1 MLEKTVTM
9 FKNIKETTDPVY
21 TTIATSLERIRTG
34 KQKSLIERAR
44 GVHSVDQDGN
54 PIPDKDAKREL
65 PVVMYSGKFD
75 GRKDDDL
82 KEHSGVIVLDFDHV
96 DVVGAKRALATD
108 DYVLACWVS
117 PSGDGVKALV
127 KIAQTAKHRDHF
139 RAIASYMDRQYGLE
153 VDSTGQ
159 NESRLC
165 FESYDPDIVVNEDSK
180 TFSALLSERT
190 EHQNVTTAVNNTDY
204 NKLAVLASMIRRAE
218 DGQKHQELLKASKL
232 AGGFIASGRVEE
244 EEAKRVL
251 IKEILKREV
260 DSEQH
265 AINTIEEG
273 IEYGKNMP
281 VQDVIDGENRVK
293 REMLIND
300 GDMSFI
306 SDADSDFQWINKFA
320 SGEIPKGLDTG
331 NPRLDQYFRYKPEF
345 VIINGHSNVG
355 KTTMALYMMVNAS
368 LRHGWRWIV
377 YSSEN
382 KTASIKMRLMEFVL
396 NIPIDSMS
404 YDERKA
410 AFKWVSHHF
419 KVISNAD
426 VYSYMDLIIF
436 AEKLIQYEGNY
447 HGFFVDPYNS
457 LKIQLNQGAA
467 ISTHE
472 YHYEAASELLTF
484 TNRHDMAMWLNAHS
498 VTEAQRQKGPDGLP
512 VAPFAEQTEGG
523 GKFVNRS
530 DSFLTFH
537 RRVQAQESDMR
548 RTMEFHVRK
557 VRSQETGGEPT
568 PLDEPFL
575 FRMNVQRTGFESLDS
590 YGKLFQPLDLK
601 NSQIFLEV

>member
-1 MLEKTVTM
+1 
-9 FKNIKETTDPVY
+9 
-21 TTIATSLERIRTG
+21 
-34 KQKSLIERAR
+34 
-44 GVHSVDQDGN
+44 VDQNGN

-65 PVVMYSGKFD
+65 PVVMFSGKFE
-75 GRKDDDL
+75 GRKDEDL
-82 KEHSGVIVLDFDHV
+82 KEHSGVIVLDFDHI
-96 DVVGAKRALATD
+96 DVANSKNALATD
-108 DYVLACWVS
+108 EYILSCWVS
-117 PSGDGVKALV
+117 PSGDGLKALV
-127 KIAQTAKHRDHF
+127 KIAQPRKHRDHF

-165 FESYDPDIVVNEDSK
+165 FESYDPEIIINEDSK
-180 TFSALLSERT
+180 VFTAVVSERT
-190 EHQNVTTAVNNTDY
+190 EVQSVSSQSQNTDY

-218 DGQKHQELLKASKL
+218 DGQKHIELLKASNL
-232 AGGFIASGRVEE
+232 AGGFITAGRVEE

-260 DSEQH
+260 DSEEN
-265 AINTIEEG
+265 AIKTIEEG
-273 IEYGKNMP
+273 IERGKTMP
-281 VQDVIDGENRVK
+281 VQDVVDSENRVK

-331 NPRLDQYFRYKPEF
+331 NARLDQYFRYKPEF

-355 KTTMALYMMVNAS
+355 KTTMALYMMVNSS
-368 LRHGWRWIV
+368 LRHDWRWIV

-382 KTASIKMRLMEFVL
+382 KTAAIKMRLMEFVL
-396 NIPIDSMS
+396 NKPIDLM
-404 YDERKA
+404 DREERKA
-410 AFKWVSHHF
+410 AFNWVSYHF

-436 AEKLIQYEGNY
+436 AEKLIQYEGDY

-457 LKIQLNQGAA
+457 LKIHLNQGAA

-484 TNRHDMAMWLNAHS
+484 TNRHNMAMWLNAHS
-498 VTEAQRQKGPDGLP
+498 VTESQRRKGEDGLP
-512 VAPFAEQTEGG
+512 IAPFAEDTEGG

-530 DSFLTFH
+530 DCFLTFH
-537 RRVQAQESDMR
+537 RRVQAQTSEDKR
-548 RTMEFHVRK
+548 VMEFHVRK

-568 PLDEPFL
+568 PFDDPFR
-575 FRMNVQRTGFESLDS
+575 FQMNVQRTGFNAMDTH
-590 YGKLFQPLDLK
+590 GKLFEPLDLK
-601 NSQIFLEV
+601 KHQGFLDI

>member
-9 FKNIKETTDPVY
+9 FKNIKETTQPVY
-21 TTIATSLERIRTG
+21 TTIATSLERIRAG

-44 GVHSVDQDGN
+44 GTHSVDQNGN

-65 PVVMYSGKFD
+65 PVVMFSGKFE
-75 GRKDDDL
+75 GRKDEDL
-82 KEHSGVIVLDFDHV
+82 KEHSGVIVLDFDHI
-96 DVVGAKRALATD
+96 DVANSKNALATD
-108 DYVLACWVS
+108 EYILSCWVS
-117 PSGDGVKALV
+117 PSGDGLKALV
-127 KIAQTAKHRDHF
+127 KIAQPRKHRDHF

-165 FESYDPDIVVNEDSK
+165 FESYDPEIIINEDSK
-180 TFSALLSERT
+180 VFTAVVSERT
-190 EHQNVTTAVNNTDY
+190 EVQSVSNNSQNTDY

-218 DGQKHQELLKASKL
+218 DGQKHIELLKASNL
-232 AGGFIASGRVEE
+232 AGGFITAGRVEE

-260 DSEQH
+260 DSEEN
-265 AINTIEEG
+265 AIKTIEEG
-273 IEYGKNMP
+273 IERGKTMP
-281 VQDVIDGENRVK
+281 VQDVVDSENRVK

-331 NPRLDQYFRYKPEF
+331 NARLDQYFRYKTEF

-355 KTTMALYMMVNAS
+355 KTTMALYMMVNSA
-368 LRHGWRWIV
+368 LRHDWKWIV

-382 KTASIKMRLMEFVL
+382 KTASIKMRLMEFAL
-396 NIPIDSMS
+396 NKPIDLMD
-404 YDERKA
+404 YEERTS
-410 AFKWVSHHF
+410 AFNWVSYHF

-436 AEKLIQYEGNY
+436 AEKLIQYEGGY
-447 HGFFVDPYNS
+447 KGFFVDPYNS

-498 VTEAQRQKGPDGLP
+498 VTESQRRKGEDGLP
-512 VAPFAEQTEGG
+512 VAPFAEDTEGG
-523 GKFVNRS
+523 GKFVNRA

-537 RRVQAQESDMR
+537 RRVQAQTSEEKR
-548 RTMEFHVRK
+548 IMEFHVRK

-568 PLDEPFL
+568 PFDDPFL
-575 FRMNVQRTGFESLDS
+575 FQMNVQRTGFKAMDTH
-590 YGKLFQPLDLK
+590 GKLFEPLDLRK
-601 NSQIFLEV
+601 HQGFLEI

>member
-1 MLEKTVTM
+1 M
-9 FKNIKETTDPVY
+9 
-21 TTIATSLERIRTG
+21 
-34 KQKSLIERAR
+34 IERVR
-44 GVHSVDQDGN
+44 GTHSVDQQGN

-65 PVVMYSGKFD
+65 PVVMYSGKFS
-75 GRKDDDL
+75 GRKDEDL
-82 KEHSGVIVLDFDHV
+82 TEHSGVIVLDFDHI
-96 DVVGAKRALATD
+96 DVAHSKNALATD
-108 DYVLACWVS
+108 DYILACWVS
-117 PSGDGVKALV
+117 PSGDGLKALV
-127 KIAQTAKHRDHF
+127 KIAQPRKHRDHF

-165 FESYDPDIVVNEDSK
+165 FESYDPEIIINEDSK
-180 TFSALLSERT
+180 VFTAVLSERS
-190 EHQNVTTAVNNTDY
+190 ESQSVSNESRNTDY

-218 DGQKHQELLKASKL
+218 DGEKHIELLKASNL
-232 AGGFIASGRVEE
+232 AGGFITAGRVEE

-251 IKEILKREV
+251 IKEILKRDI
-260 DSEQH
+260 DSEEN
-265 AINTIEEG
+265 AIKTIEEG
-273 IEYGKNMP
+273 IERGKAMP
-281 VQDVIDGENRVK
+281 VQDVVDSENRVK

-331 NPRLDQYFRYKPEF
+331 NARLDQYFRYKPEF
-345 VIINGHSNVG
+345 LIINGHSNVG
-355 KTTMALYMMVNAS
+355 KTTMALYMMVNSA
-368 LRHGWRWIV
+368 LRHNWRWIV

-382 KTASIKMRLMEFVL
+382 KTAAIKMRLMEFVL
-396 NIPIDSMS
+396 NKPIDLM
-404 YDERKA
+404 DREERKA
-410 AFKWVSHHF
+410 AFNWVSYHF

-436 AEKLIQYEGNY
+436 AEKLIQYEGDY

-484 TNRHDMAMWLNAHS
+484 TNRHNMAMWLNAHS
-498 VTEAQRQKGPDGLP
+498 VTESQRRKGEDGLP
-512 VAPFAEQTEGG
+512 IAPFAEDTEGG
-523 GKFVNRS
+523 GKFVNRA
-530 DSFLTFH
+530 DCFLTFH
-537 RRVQAQESDMR
+537 RRVQAQTSEDKR
-548 RTMEFHVRK
+548 IMEFHVRK

-568 PLDEPFL
+568 PFDDPFR
-575 FRMNVQRTGFESLDS
+575 FQMNVQRTGFNAMDTH
-590 YGKLFQPLDLK
+590 GKLFEPLDLK
-601 NSQIFLEV
+601 KHQGFLDI

>member
-1 MLEKTVTM
+1 M
-9 FKNIKETTDPVY
+9 
-21 TTIATSLERIRTG
+21 
-34 KQKSLIERAR
+34 IERAR
-44 GVHSVDQDGN
+44 GTHSVDQNGN

-65 PVVMYSGKFD
+65 PVVMFSGKFE
-75 GRKDDDL
+75 GRKDEDL
-82 KEHSGVIVLDFDHV
+82 KEHSGVIVLDFDHI
-96 DVVGAKRALATD
+96 DVANSKNALATD
-108 DYVLACWVS
+108 EYILSCWVS
-117 PSGDGVKALV
+117 PSGDGLKALV
-127 KIAQTAKHRDHF
+127 KIAQPRKHRDHF

-165 FESYDPDIVVNEDSK
+165 FESYDPEIIINEDSK
-180 TFSALLSERT
+180 VFTAVVSERT
-190 EHQNVTTAVNNTDY
+190 EVQSVSNDSQNTDY

-218 DGQKHQELLKASKL
+218 DGQKHIELLKASNL
-232 AGGFIASGRVEE
+232 AGGFITAGRVEE

-260 DSEQH
+260 DSEEN
-265 AINTIEEG
+265 AIKTIEEG
-273 IEYGKNMP
+273 IERGKTMP
-281 VQDVIDGENRVK
+281 VQDVVDSENRVK

-331 NPRLDQYFRYKPEF
+331 NARLDQYFRYKTEF
-345 VIINGHSNVG
+345 VIVNGHSNVG
-355 KTTMALYMMVNAS
+355 KTTMALYMMVNSA
-368 LRHGWRWIV
+368 LRHDWKWIV

-396 NIPIDSMS
+396 NKPIDLMD
-404 YDERKA
+404 YEERTS
-410 AFKWVSHHF
+410 AFNWVSYHF

-436 AEKLIQYEGNY
+436 AEKLIQYEGGY
-447 HGFFVDPYNS
+447 KGFFVDPYNS

-498 VTEAQRQKGPDGLP
+498 VTESQRRKGEDGLP
-512 VAPFAEQTEGG
+512 VAPFAEDTEGG
-523 GKFVNRS
+523 GKFVNRA

-537 RRVQAQESDMR
+537 RRVQAQTSEEKR
-548 RTMEFHVRK
+548 IMEFHVRK

-568 PLDEPFL
+568 PFDDPFL
-575 FRMNVQRTGFESLDS
+575 FQMNVQRTGFKAMDTH
-590 YGKLFQPLDLK
+590 GKLFEPLDLRK
-601 NSQIFLEV
+601 HQGFLEI

>member
-1 MLEKTVTM
+1 M
-9 FKNIKETTDPVY
+9 
-21 TTIATSLERIRTG
+21 
-34 KQKSLIERAR
+34 
-44 GVHSVDQDGN
+44 DQNGN

-65 PVVMYSGKFD
+65 PVVMFSGKFE
-75 GRKDDDL
+75 GRKDEDL
-82 KEHSGVIVLDFDHV
+82 KEHSGVIVLDFDHI
-96 DVVGAKRALATD
+96 DVANSKNALATD
-108 DYVLACWVS
+108 EYILSCWVS
-117 PSGDGVKALV
+117 PSGDGLKALV
-127 KIAQTAKHRDHF
+127 KIAQPRKHRDHF

-165 FESYDPDIVVNEDSK
+165 FESYDPEIIINEDSK
-180 TFSALLSERT
+180 VFTAVVSERT
-190 EHQNVTTAVNNTDY
+190 EVQSVSSQSQNTDY

-218 DGQKHQELLKASKL
+218 DGQKHIELLKASNL
-232 AGGFIASGRVEE
+232 AGGFITAGRVEE

-260 DSEQH
+260 DSEEN
-265 AINTIEEG
+265 AIKTIEEG
-273 IEYGKNMP
+273 IERGKTMP
-281 VQDVIDGENRVK
+281 VQDVVDSENRVK

-331 NPRLDQYFRYKPEF
+331 NARLDQYFRYKPEF

-355 KTTMALYMMVNAS
+355 KTTMALYMMVNSS
-368 LRHGWRWIV
+368 LRHNWRWIV

-382 KTASIKMRLMEFVL
+382 KTAAIKMRLMEFVL
-396 NIPIDSMS
+396 NKPIDLM
-404 YDERKA
+404 DREERKA
-410 AFKWVSHHF
+410 AFNWVSYHF

-436 AEKLIQYEGNY
+436 AEKLIQYEGDY

-457 LKIQLNQGAA
+457 LKIHLNQGAA

-484 TNRHDMAMWLNAHS
+484 TNRHNMAMWLNAHS
-498 VTEAQRQKGPDGLP
+498 VTESQRRKGEDGLP
-512 VAPFAEQTEGG
+512 IAPFAEDTEGG

-530 DSFLTFH
+530 DCFLTFH
-537 RRVQAQESDMR
+537 RRVQAQTSEDKR
-548 RTMEFHVRK
+548 VMEFHVRK

-568 PLDEPFL
+568 PFDDPFR
-575 FRMNVQRTGFESLDS
+575 FQMNVQRTGFNAMDTH
-590 YGKLFQPLDLK
+590 GKLFEPLDLK
-601 NSQIFLEV
+601 KHQGFLDI

>member
-1 MLEKTVTM
+1 M
-9 FKNIKETTDPVY
+9 
-21 TTIATSLERIRTG
+21 
-34 KQKSLIERAR
+34 
-44 GVHSVDQDGN
+44 DQNGN

-65 PVVMYSGKFD
+65 PVVMFSGKFE
-75 GRKDDDL
+75 GRKDEDL
-82 KEHSGVIVLDFDHV
+82 KEHSGVIVLDFDHI
-96 DVVGAKRALATD
+96 DVANSKNALATD
-108 DYVLACWVS
+108 EYILSCWVS
-117 PSGDGVKALV
+117 PSGDGLKALV
-127 KIAQTAKHRDHF
+127 KIAQPRKHRDHF

-165 FESYDPDIVVNEDSK
+165 FESYDPEIIINEDSK
-180 TFSALLSERT
+180 VFTAVVSERT
-190 EHQNVTTAVNNTDY
+190 EVQSVSNNSQNTDY

-218 DGQKHQELLKASKL
+218 DGQKHIELLKASNL
-232 AGGFIASGRVEE
+232 AGGFITAGRVEE

-260 DSEQH
+260 DSEEN
-265 AINTIEEG
+265 AIKTIEEG
-273 IEYGKNMP
+273 IERGKTMP
-281 VQDVIDGENRVK
+281 VQDVVDSENRVK

-331 NPRLDQYFRYKPEF
+331 NARLDQYFRYKTEF

-355 KTTMALYMMVNAS
+355 KTTMALYMMVNSA
-368 LRHGWRWIV
+368 LRHDWKWIV

-396 NIPIDSMS
+396 NKPIDLMD
-404 YDERKA
+404 YEERTS
-410 AFKWVSHHF
+410 AFNWVSYHF

-436 AEKLIQYEGNY
+436 AEKLIQYEGGY
-447 HGFFVDPYNS
+447 KGFFVDPYNS

-498 VTEAQRQKGPDGLP
+498 VTESQRRKGEDGLP
-512 VAPFAEQTEGG
+512 VAPFAEDTEGG
-523 GKFVNRS
+523 GKFVNRA

-537 RRVQAQESDMR
+537 RRVQAQTSEEKR
-548 RTMEFHVRK
+548 IMEFHVRK

-568 PLDEPFL
+568 PFDDPFL
-575 FRMNVQRTGFESLDS
+575 FQMNVQRTGFKAMDTH
-590 YGKLFQPLDLK
+590 GKLFEPLDLRK
-601 NSQIFLEV
+601 HQGFLEI

>member
-1 MLEKTVTM
+1 
-9 FKNIKETTDPVY
+9 
-21 TTIATSLERIRTG
+21 
-34 KQKSLIERAR
+34 
-44 GVHSVDQDGN
+44 VDQNGN

-65 PVVMYSGKFD
+65 PVVMFSGKFE
-75 GRKDDDL
+75 GRKDEDL
-82 KEHSGVIVLDFDHV
+82 KEHSGVIVLDFDHI
-96 DVVGAKRALATD
+96 DVANSKNALATD
-108 DYVLACWVS
+108 EYILSCWVS
-117 PSGDGVKALV
+117 PSGDGLKALV
-127 KIAQTAKHRDHF
+127 KIAQPRKHRDHF

-165 FESYDPDIVVNEDSK
+165 FESYDPEIIINEDSK
-180 TFSALLSERT
+180 VFTAVVSERT
-190 EHQNVTTAVNNTDY
+190 EVQSVSNNSQNTDY

-218 DGQKHQELLKASKL
+218 DGQKHIELLKASNL
-232 AGGFIASGRVEE
+232 AGGFITAGRVEE

-260 DSEQH
+260 DSEEN
-265 AINTIEEG
+265 AIKTIEEG
-273 IEYGKNMP
+273 IERGKTMP
-281 VQDVIDGENRVK
+281 VQDVVDSENRVK

-331 NPRLDQYFRYKPEF
+331 NARLDQYFRYKTEF

-355 KTTMALYMMVNAS
+355 KTTMALYMMVNSA
-368 LRHGWRWIV
+368 LRHDWKWIV

-396 NIPIDSMS
+396 NKPIDLMD
-404 YDERKA
+404 YEERTS
-410 AFKWVSHHF
+410 AFNWVSYHF

-436 AEKLIQYEGNY
+436 AEKLIQYEGGY
-447 HGFFVDPYNS
+447 KGFFVDPYNS

-498 VTEAQRQKGPDGLP
+498 VTESQRRKGEDGLP
-512 VAPFAEQTEGG
+512 VAPFAEDTEGG
-523 GKFVNRS
+523 GKFVNRA

-537 RRVQAQESDMR
+537 RRVQAQTSEEKR
-548 RTMEFHVRK
+548 IMEFHVRK

-568 PLDEPFL
+568 PFDDPFL
-575 FRMNVQRTGFESLDS
+575 FQMNVQRTGFKAMDTH
-590 YGKLFQPLDLK
+590 GKLFEPLDLRK
-601 NSQIFLEV
+601 HQGFLEI

>member
-9 FKNIKETTDPVY
+9 FKDIRETANPKY
-21 TTIATSLERIRTG
+21 TTIKTSLERIRSG
-34 KQKSLIERAR
+34 KQKSLIERVR
-44 GVHSVDQDGN
+44 GTHSVDQNGN
-54 PIPDKDAKREL
+54 PIPDKDAKKEL
-65 PVVMYSGKFD
+65 PVVMYSGKFS
-75 GRKDDDL
+75 GRKDEDL
-82 KEHSGVIVLDFDHV
+82 QEPSSVMVLDFDHI

-117 PSGDGVKALV
+117 PSGDGLKALV
-127 KIAQTAKHRDHF
+127 KISHPRKHRDHF
-139 RAIASYMDRQYGLE
+139 RAMSSYMDRQYGLE
-153 VDSTGQ
+153 VDPTGQ

-165 FESYDPDIVVNEDSK
+165 FESYDPDIIINEDSK
-180 TFSALLSERT
+180 VFTAILSERVENQT
-190 EHQNVTTAVNNTDY
+190 VNRIANTDY
-204 NKLAVLASMIRRAE
+204 NKLAVLASMVRRAE
-218 DGQKHQELLKASKL
+218 DGEKHTELLKAAKL
-232 AGGFIASGRVEE
+232 AGGFISAGRVEE
-244 EEAKRVL
+244 EEAIRVL
-251 IKEILKREV
+251 TKEIIKRDIE
-260 DSEQH
+260 DEDL
-265 AINTIEEG
+265 AILTIRKG

-281 VQDVIDGENRVK
+281 VQDVVDSENRVK

-300 GDMSFI
+300 GDMSFV
-306 SDADSDFQWINKFA
+306 SDEDSDFDWIRKFA

-368 LRHGWRWIV
+368 RRHGWRWIV

-382 KTASIKMRLMEFVL
+382 KTAAIKMRLMEFIL
-396 NIPIDSMS
+396 NTPIDDMTT
-404 YDERKA
+404 DERNA
-410 AFKWVSHHF
+410 AFKWVSHYF

-447 HGFFVDPYNS
+447 HGFFIDPYNS

-484 TNRHDMAMWLNAHS
+484 ANRNDMAMWLNAHS
-498 VTEAQRQKGPDGLP
+498 VTEAQRRKGEDGLP
-512 VAPFAEQTEGG
+512 VAPFAEDTEGG

-530 DSFLTFH
+530 DLFLTLH
-537 RRVQAQESDMR
+537 RRVQAPTSEEK

-568 PLDEPFL
+568 PFDEPFI
-575 FRMNVQRTGFESLDS
+575 FRMNVKRTAFESMDTYGRLFEPIDVKNTQGFLD
-590 YGKLFQPLDLK
+590 
-601 NSQIFLEV
+601 I

>member
-1 MLEKTVTM
+1 M
-9 FKNIKETTDPVY
+9 
-21 TTIATSLERIRTG
+21 
-34 KQKSLIERAR
+34 
-44 GVHSVDQDGN
+44 DQQGN

-65 PVVMYSGKFD
+65 PVVMFSGLFE
-75 GRKDDDL
+75 GRKDEDL
-82 KEHSGVIVLDFDHV
+82 KEHSGVIVLDFDHI
-96 DVVGAKRALATD
+96 DVANSKNALATD
-108 DYVLACWVS
+108 EYILSCWVS
-117 PSGDGVKALV
+117 PSGDGLKALV
-127 KIAQTAKHRDHF
+127 KIAQPRKHRDHF

-165 FESYDPDIVVNEDSK
+165 FESYDPEIIINEDSK
-180 TFSALLSERT
+180 VFTAVLSERT
-190 EHQNVTTAVNNTDY
+190 EVQSVSSNAQNTDY

-218 DGQKHQELLKASKL
+218 DGEKHIELLKASNL
-232 AGGFIASGRVEE
+232 AGGFITAGRVEE

-260 DSEQH
+260 DSEEN
-265 AINTIEEG
+265 AIKTIEEG
-273 IEYGKNMP
+273 IERGKTMP
-281 VQDVIDGENRVK
+281 VQDVVDSENRVK

-331 NPRLDQYFRYKPEF
+331 NARLDQYFRYKPEF
-345 VIINGHSNVG
+345 LIINGHSNVG
-355 KTTMALYMMVNAS
+355 KTTMALYMMVNSA
-368 LRHGWRWIV
+368 LRHNWRWIV

-382 KTASIKMRLMEFVL
+382 KTAAIKMRLMEFVL
-396 NIPIDSMS
+396 NKPIDLM
-404 YDERKA
+404 DREERKS
-410 AFKWVSHHF
+410 AFNWVSYHF

-436 AEKLIQYEGNY
+436 AEKLIQYEGDY

-484 TNRHDMAMWLNAHS
+484 TNRHNMAMWLNAHS
-498 VTEAQRQKGPDGLP
+498 VTESQRRKGEDGLP
-512 VAPFAEQTEGG
+512 IAPFAEDTEGG
-523 GKFVNRS
+523 GKFVNRA
-530 DSFLTFH
+530 DCFLTFH
-537 RRVQAQESDMR
+537 RRVQAQTSEDKR
-548 RTMEFHVRK
+548 IMEFHVRK

-568 PLDEPFL
+568 PFDDPFR
-575 FRMNVQRTGFESLDS
+575 FQMNVQRTGFNAMDTH
-590 YGKLFQPLDLK
+590 GKLFEPLDLRK
-601 NSQIFLEV
+601 HQGFLDI

>member
-1 MLEKTVTM
+1 M
-9 FKNIKETTDPVY
+9 
-21 TTIATSLERIRTG
+21 
-34 KQKSLIERAR
+34 
-44 GVHSVDQDGN
+44 DQQGN

-65 PVVMYSGKFD
+65 PVVMYSGKFS
-75 GRKDDDL
+75 GRKDEDL
-82 KEHSGVIVLDFDHV
+82 TEHSGVIVLDFDHI
-96 DVVGAKRALATD
+96 DVAHSKNALATD
-108 DYVLACWVS
+108 DYILACWVS
-117 PSGDGVKALV
+117 PSGDGLKALV
-127 KIAQTAKHRDHF
+127 KIAQPRKHRDHF

-165 FESYDPDIVVNEDSK
+165 FESYDPEIIINEDSK
-180 TFSALLSERT
+180 VFTAVISERA
-190 EHQNVTTAVNNTDY
+190 EVQSVSSNAQNTDY

-218 DGQKHQELLKASKL
+218 DGEKHIELLKASNL
-232 AGGFIASGRVEE
+232 AGGFITAGRVEE

-251 IKEILKREV
+251 IKEILKRDI
-260 DSEQH
+260 DSEEN
-265 AINTIEEG
+265 AIKTIEEG
-273 IEYGKNMP
+273 IERGKAMP
-281 VQDVIDGENRVK
+281 VQDVVDSENRVK

-331 NPRLDQYFRYKPEF
+331 NARLDQYFRYKPEF
-345 VIINGHSNVG
+345 LIINGHSNVG
-355 KTTMALYMMVNAS
+355 KTTMALYMMVNSA
-368 LRHGWRWIV
+368 LRHNWRWIV

-382 KTASIKMRLMEFVL
+382 KTAAIKMRLMEFVL
-396 NIPIDSMS
+396 NKPIDLM
-404 YDERKA
+404 DREERKA
-410 AFKWVSHHF
+410 AFNWVSYHF

-436 AEKLIQYEGNY
+436 AEKLIQYEGDY

-484 TNRHDMAMWLNAHS
+484 TNRHNMAMWLNAHS
-498 VTEAQRQKGPDGLP
+498 VTESQRRKGEDGLP
-512 VAPFAEQTEGG
+512 IAPFAEDTEGG
-523 GKFVNRS
+523 GKFVNRA
-530 DSFLTFH
+530 DCFLTFH
-537 RRVQAQESDMR
+537 RRVQAQTSEDKR
-548 RTMEFHVRK
+548 IMEFHIRK

-568 PLDEPFL
+568 PFDDPFR
-575 FRMNVQRTGFESLDS
+575 FQMNVQRTGFNAMDTH
-590 YGKLFQPLDLK
+590 GKLFEPLDLK
-601 NSQIFLEV
+601 KHQGFLDI

>member
-9 FKNIKETTDPVY
+9 FKNIRETTNPFHV
-21 TTIATSLERIRTG
+21 TIATSLERIKNG
-34 KQKSLIERAR
+34 NQKSLIERVR
-44 GVHSVDQDGN
+44 GTHSVDQQGN

-65 PVVMYSGKFD
+65 PVVMYSGKFS
-75 GRKDDDL
+75 GRKDEDL
-82 KEHSGVIVLDFDHV
+82 TEHSGVIVLDFDHI
-96 DVVGAKRALATD
+96 DVTHSKNALATD
-108 DYVLACWVS
+108 DYILACWVS
-117 PSGDGVKALV
+117 PSGDGLKALV
-127 KIAQTAKHRDHF
+127 KIAQPRKHRDHF

-165 FESYDPDIVVNEDSK
+165 FESYDPEIIINEDSK
-180 TFSALLSERT
+180 VFTAVLSERS
-190 EHQNVTTAVNNTDY
+190 ESQSVSSNAQNTDY

-218 DGQKHQELLKASKL
+218 DGEKHIELLKASNL
-232 AGGFIASGRVEE
+232 AGGFITAGRVEE

-251 IKEILKREV
+251 IKEILKRDI
-260 DSEQH
+260 DSEEN
-265 AINTIEEG
+265 AIKTIEEG
-273 IEYGKNMP
+273 IERGKAMP
-281 VQDVIDGENRVK
+281 VQDVVDSENRVK

-331 NPRLDQYFRYKPEF
+331 NARLDQYFRYKPEF
-345 VIINGHSNVG
+345 LIINGHSNVG
-355 KTTMALYMMVNAS
+355 KTTMALYMMVNSA
-368 LRHGWRWIV
+368 LRHNWRWIV

-382 KTASIKMRLMEFVL
+382 KTAAIKMRLMEFVL
-396 NIPIDSMS
+396 NKPIDLM
-404 YDERKA
+404 DREERKA
-410 AFKWVSHHF
+410 AFNWVSYHF

-436 AEKLIQYEGNY
+436 AEKLIQYEGDY

-484 TNRHDMAMWLNAHS
+484 TNRHNMAMWLNAHS
-498 VTEAQRQKGPDGLP
+498 VTESQRRKGEDGLP
-512 VAPFAEQTEGG
+512 IAPFAEDTEGG
-523 GKFVNRS
+523 GKFVNRA
-530 DSFLTFH
+530 DCFLTFH
-537 RRVQAQESDMR
+537 RRVQAQTSEDKR
-548 RTMEFHVRK
+548 IMEFHVRK

-568 PLDEPFL
+568 PFDDPFR
-575 FRMNVQRTGFESLDS
+575 FQMNVQRTGFNAMDTH
-590 YGKLFQPLDLK
+590 GKLFEPLDLK
-601 NSQIFLEV
+601 KHQGFLDI

>member
-1 MLEKTVTM
+1 M
-9 FKNIKETTDPVY
+9 FKNIKETTQPVY
-21 TTIATSLERIRTG
+21 TTIATSLERIRAG
-34 KQKSLIERAR
+34 KQRSLIERAR
-44 GVHSVDQDGN
+44 GTHSVDQNGN

-65 PVVMYSGKFD
+65 PVVMFSGKFE
-75 GRKDDDL
+75 GRKDEDL
-82 KEHSGVIVLDFDHV
+82 KEHSGVIVLDFDHI
-96 DVVGAKRALATD
+96 DVANSKNALATD
-108 DYVLACWVS
+108 EYILSCWVS
-117 PSGDGVKALV
+117 PSGDGLKALV
-127 KIAQTAKHRDHF
+127 KIAQPRKHRDHF

-165 FESYDPDIVVNEDSK
+165 FESYDPEIIINEDSK
-180 TFSALLSERT
+180 VFTAVVSERA
-190 EHQNVTTAVNNTDY
+190 EVQSVSNDSQNTDY

-218 DGQKHQELLKASKL
+218 DGQKHIELLKASNL
-232 AGGFIASGRVEE
+232 AGGFITAGRVEE

-260 DSEQH
+260 DSEEN
-265 AINTIEEG
+265 AIKTIEEG
-273 IEYGKNMP
+273 IERGKTMP
-281 VQDVIDGENRVK
+281 VQDVVDSENRVK

-331 NPRLDQYFRYKPEF
+331 NARLDQYFRYKTEF
-345 VIINGHSNVG
+345 VIVNGHSNVG
-355 KTTMALYMMVNAS
+355 KTTMALYMMVNSA
-368 LRHGWRWIV
+368 LRHDWKWIV

-396 NIPIDSMS
+396 NKPIDLMD
-404 YDERKA
+404 YEERTS
-410 AFKWVSHHF
+410 AFNWVSYHF

-436 AEKLIQYEGNY
+436 AEKLIQYEGGY
-447 HGFFVDPYNS
+447 KGFFVDPYNS

-498 VTEAQRQKGPDGLP
+498 VTESQRRKGEDGLP
-512 VAPFAEQTEGG
+512 VAPFAEDTEGG
-523 GKFVNRS
+523 GKFVNRA

-537 RRVQAQESDMR
+537 RRVQAQTSEEKR
-548 RTMEFHVRK
+548 IMEFHVRK

-568 PLDEPFL
+568 PFDDPFL
-575 FRMNVQRTGFESLDS
+575 FQMNVQRTGFKAMDTH
-590 YGKLFQPLDLK
+590 GKLFEPLDLRK
-601 NSQIFLEV
+601 HQGFLEI

>member
-1 MLEKTVTM
+1 M
-9 FKNIKETTDPVY
+9 
-21 TTIATSLERIRTG
+21 
-34 KQKSLIERAR
+34 IERVR
-44 GVHSVDQDGN
+44 GTHSVDQQGN

-65 PVVMYSGKFD
+65 PVVMYSGKFN
-75 GRKDDDL
+75 GRKDEDL
-82 KEHSGVIVLDFDHV
+82 TEHSGVIVLDFDHI
-96 DVVGAKRALATD
+96 DVAHSKNALGTD
-108 DYVLACWVS
+108 DYILACWVS
-117 PSGDGVKALV
+117 PSGDGLKALV
-127 KIAQTAKHRDHF
+127 KIAQPRKHRDHF

-165 FESYDPDIVVNEDSK
+165 FESYDPEIIINEDSK
-180 TFSALLSERT
+180 VFTAVLSERS
-190 EHQNVTTAVNNTDY
+190 ENQSVSSNAQNTDY

-218 DGQKHQELLKASKL
+218 DGEKHIELLKASNL
-232 AGGFIASGRVEE
+232 AGGFITAGRVEE

-251 IKEILKREV
+251 IKEILKRDI
-260 DSEQH
+260 DSEEN
-265 AINTIEEG
+265 AIKTIEEG
-273 IEYGKNMP
+273 IERGKAMP
-281 VQDVIDGENRVK
+281 VQDVVDSENRVK

-331 NPRLDQYFRYKPEF
+331 NARLDQYFRYKPEF
-345 VIINGHSNVG
+345 LIINGHSNVG
-355 KTTMALYMMVNAS
+355 KTTMALYMMVNSA
-368 LRHGWRWIV
+368 LRHNWRWIV

-382 KTASIKMRLMEFVL
+382 KTAAIKMRLMEFVL
-396 NIPIDSMS
+396 NKPIDLM
-404 YDERKA
+404 DREERKA
-410 AFKWVSHHF
+410 AFNWVSYHF

-436 AEKLIQYEGNY
+436 AEKLIQYEGDY

-484 TNRHDMAMWLNAHS
+484 TNRHNMAMWLNAHS
-498 VTEAQRQKGPDGLP
+498 VTESQRRKGEDGLP
-512 VAPFAEQTEGG
+512 IAPFAEDTEGG
-523 GKFVNRS
+523 GKFVNRA
-530 DSFLTFH
+530 DCFLTFH
-537 RRVQAQESDMR
+537 RRVQAQTSEDKR
-548 RTMEFHVRK
+548 IMEFHVRK

-568 PLDEPFL
+568 PFDDPFR
-575 FRMNVQRTGFESLDS
+575 FQMNVQRTGFNAMDTH
-590 YGKLFQPLDLK
+590 GKLFEPLDLK
-601 NSQIFLEV
+601 KHQGFLDI

>member
-1 MLEKTVTM
+1 
-9 FKNIKETTDPVY
+9 
-21 TTIATSLERIRTG
+21 
-34 KQKSLIERAR
+34 
-44 GVHSVDQDGN
+44 VDQQGN

-65 PVVMYSGKFD
+65 PVVMFSGKFE
-75 GRKDDDL
+75 GRKDEDL
-82 KEHSGVIVLDFDHV
+82 KEHSGVIVLDFDHI
-96 DVVGAKRALATD
+96 DVANSKNALATD
-108 DYVLACWVS
+108 EYILSCWVS
-117 PSGDGVKALV
+117 PSGDGLKALV
-127 KIAQTAKHRDHF
+127 KIAQPRKHRDHF

-165 FESYDPDIVVNEDSK
+165 FESYDPEIIINEDSK
-180 TFSALLSERT
+180 VFTAVLSERT
-190 EHQNVTTAVNNTDY
+190 EVQSVSSNAQNTDY

-218 DGQKHQELLKASKL
+218 DGEKHIELLKASNL
-232 AGGFIASGRVEE
+232 AGGFITAGRVEE

-260 DSEQH
+260 DSEEN
-265 AINTIEEG
+265 AIKTIEEG
-273 IEYGKNMP
+273 IERGKTMP
-281 VQDVIDGENRVK
+281 VQDVVDSENRVK

-331 NPRLDQYFRYKPEF
+331 NARLDQYFRYKPEF
-345 VIINGHSNVG
+345 LIINGHSNVG
-355 KTTMALYMMVNAS
+355 KTTMALYMMVNSA
-368 LRHGWRWIV
+368 LRHNWRWIV

-382 KTASIKMRLMEFVL
+382 KTAAIKMRLMEFVL
-396 NIPIDSMS
+396 NKPIDLM
-404 YDERKA
+404 DREERKS
-410 AFKWVSHHF
+410 AFNWVSYHF

-436 AEKLIQYEGNY
+436 AEKLIQYEGDY

-484 TNRHDMAMWLNAHS
+484 TNRHNMAMWLNAHS
-498 VTEAQRQKGPDGLP
+498 VTESQRRKGEDGLP
-512 VAPFAEQTEGG
+512 IAPFAEDTEGG
-523 GKFVNRS
+523 GKFINRS
-530 DSFLTFH
+530 DCFLTFH
-537 RRVQAQESDMR
+537 RRVQAQTSEDKR
-548 RTMEFHVRK
+548 IMEFHVRK

-568 PLDEPFL
+568 PFDDPFR
-575 FRMNVQRTGFESLDS
+575 FQMNVQRTGFNAMDTH
-590 YGKLFQPLDLK
+590 GKLFEPLDLRK
-601 NSQIFLEV
+601 HQGFLDI

>member
-1 MLEKTVTM
+1 
-9 FKNIKETTDPVY
+9 
-21 TTIATSLERIRTG
+21 
-34 KQKSLIERAR
+34 
-44 GVHSVDQDGN
+44 VDQQGN

-65 PVVMYSGKFD
+65 PVVMYSGKFS
-75 GRKDDDL
+75 GRKDEDL
-82 KEHSGVIVLDFDHV
+82 TEHSGVIVLDFDHI
-96 DVVGAKRALATD
+96 DVANSKNALATD
-108 DYVLACWVS
+108 DYILSCWVS
-117 PSGDGVKALV
+117 PSGDGLKALV
-127 KIAQTAKHRDHF
+127 KIAQPRKHRDHF

-165 FESYDPDIVVNEDSK
+165 FESYDPEIIINEDSK
-180 TFSALLSERT
+180 VFTAVISERA
-190 EHQNVTTAVNNTDY
+190 EVQSVSSNAQNTDY

-218 DGQKHQELLKASKL
+218 DGEKHIELLKASNL
-232 AGGFIASGRVEE
+232 AGGFITAGRVEE

-260 DSEQH
+260 DSEEN
-265 AINTIEEG
+265 AIKTIEEG
-273 IEYGKNMP
+273 IERGKTMP
-281 VQDVIDGENRVK
+281 VQDVVDSENRVK

-331 NPRLDQYFRYKPEF
+331 NVRLDQYFRYKTEF
-345 VIINGHSNVG
+345 LIINGHSNVG
-355 KTTMALYMMVNAS
+355 KTTMALYMMVNSA
-368 LRHGWRWIV
+368 LRHNWRWIV

-382 KTASIKMRLMEFVL
+382 KTAAIKMRLMEFVL
-396 NIPIDSMS
+396 NKPIDLM
-404 YDERKA
+404 DREERKS
-410 AFKWVSHHF
+410 AFNWVSYHF

-436 AEKLIQYEGNY
+436 AEKLIQYEGDY

-484 TNRHDMAMWLNAHS
+484 TNRHNMAMWLNAHS
-498 VTEAQRQKGPDGLP
+498 VTESQRRKGEDGLP
-512 VAPFAEQTEGG
+512 IAPFAEDTEGG
-523 GKFVNRS
+523 GKFVNRA

-537 RRVQAQESDMR
+537 RRVQAQTSEEKR
-548 RTMEFHVRK
+548 IMEFHVRK

-568 PLDEPFL
+568 PFDDPFR
-575 FRMNVQRTGFESLDS
+575 FQMNVQRTGFNAMDTH
-590 YGKLFQPLDLK
+590 GKLFEPLDLRK
-601 NSQIFLEV
+601 HQGFLDI

>member
-1 MLEKTVTM
+1 M
-9 FKNIKETTDPVY
+9 
-21 TTIATSLERIRTG
+21 
-34 KQKSLIERAR
+34 
-44 GVHSVDQDGN
+44 DQQGN

-65 PVVMYSGKFD
+65 PVVMFSGKFE
-75 GRKDDDL
+75 GRKDEDL
-82 KEHSGVIVLDFDHV
+82 KEHSSVIVLDFDHI
-96 DVVGAKRALATD
+96 DVANSKNALATD
-108 DYVLACWVS
+108 EYILSCWVS
-117 PSGDGVKALV
+117 PSGDGLKALV
-127 KIAQTAKHRDHF
+127 KIAQPRKHRDHF

-165 FESYDPDIVVNEDSK
+165 FESYDPEIIINEDSK
-180 TFSALLSERT
+180 VFTAVLSERT
-190 EHQNVTTAVNNTDY
+190 EVQSVSSNAQNTDY

-218 DGQKHQELLKASKL
+218 DGEKHIELLKASNL
-232 AGGFIASGRVEE
+232 AGGFITAGRVEE

-260 DSEQH
+260 DSEEN
-265 AINTIEEG
+265 AIKTIEEG
-273 IEYGKNMP
+273 IERGKTMP
-281 VQDVIDGENRVK
+281 VQDVVDSENRVK

-331 NPRLDQYFRYKPEF
+331 NARLDQYFRYKPEF
-345 VIINGHSNVG
+345 LIINGHSNVG
-355 KTTMALYMMVNAS
+355 KTTMALYMMVNSA
-368 LRHGWRWIV
+368 LRHNWRWIV

-382 KTASIKMRLMEFVL
+382 KTAAIKMRLMEFVL
-396 NIPIDSMS
+396 NKPIDLM
-404 YDERKA
+404 DREERKS
-410 AFKWVSHHF
+410 AFNWVSYHF

-436 AEKLIQYEGNY
+436 AEKLIQYEGDY

-484 TNRHDMAMWLNAHS
+484 TNRHNMAMWLNAHS
-498 VTEAQRQKGPDGLP
+498 VTESQRRKGEDGLP
-512 VAPFAEQTEGG
+512 IAPFAEDTEGG
-523 GKFVNRS
+523 GKFVNRA
-530 DSFLTFH
+530 DCFLTFH
-537 RRVQAQESDMR
+537 RRVQAQTSEDKR
-548 RTMEFHVRK
+548 IMEFHVRK

-568 PLDEPFL
+568 PFDDPFR
-575 FRMNVQRTGFESLDS
+575 FQMNVQRTGFNAMDTH
-590 YGKLFQPLDLK
+590 GKLFEPLDLRK
-601 NSQIFLEV
+601 HQGFLDI

>member
-9 FKNIKETTDPVY
+9 FKNIKETVNPVY
-21 TTIATSLERIRTG
+21 TTIQTSLERIKNG
-34 KQKSLIERAR
+34 NQKSLIERAR
-44 GVHSVDQDGN
+44 GTHSVDNLGN

-75 GRKDDDL
+75 GRKDEDL
-82 KEHSGVIVLDFDHV
+82 KEHSGVIVLDFDHI
-96 DVVGAKRALATD
+96 DVSYSKNALATD
-108 DYVLACWVS
+108 EYILACWVS
-117 PSGDGVKALV
+117 PSGDGLKALV
-127 KIAQTAKHRDHF
+127 KIAQARKHRDHF
-139 RAIASYMDRQYGLE
+139 RAIASYIDRQYGLE

-165 FESYDPDIVVNEDSK
+165 FESYDPDIIINEDSK
-180 TFSALLSERT
+180 VFTAVLSERT
-190 EHQNVTTAVNNTDY
+190 ENQAVDSNVRNTDY

-218 DGQKHQELLKASKL
+218 DGEKHIELLKASNL
-232 AGGFIASGRVEE
+232 AGGFISSGRVEE

-251 IKEILKREV
+251 IKEILKRDV
-260 DSEQH
+260 DSKEN
-265 AINTIEEG
+265 AVKVIEEG
-273 IEYGKNMP
+273 IERGKSMP
-281 VQDVIDGENRVK
+281 VQDVVDSENRVK

-306 SDADSDFQWINKFA
+306 SDAESDFKWINKFA

-331 NPRLDQYFRYKPEF
+331 NARLDKYFRYKSEF

-355 KTTMALYMMVNAS
+355 KTTMALYMMVNS
-368 LRHGWRWIV
+368 SIRHNWRWIV

-396 NIPIDSMS
+396 NKPIDTMD

-410 AFKWVSHHF
+410 AFIWVSHHF
-419 KVISNAD
+419 KVISNTD
-426 VYSYMDLIIF
+426 VYSYADLMIF

-447 HGFFVDPYNS
+447 HGVFIDPYNS

-484 TNRHDMAMWLNAHS
+484 TNRHNMAMWLNVHS
-498 VTEAQRQKGPDGLP
+498 VTDAQRQKGPDGLP

-530 DSFLTFH
+530 DCFLTFH
-537 RRVQAQESDMR
+537 RRVQAPDSEAR
-548 RTMEFHVRK
+548 RMMEFHVRK

-568 PLDEPFL
+568 PLDDPFL
-575 FRMNVQRTGFESLDS
+575 FQMNVERTGFRSLDS
-590 YGKLFQPLDLK
+590 HGKLFTPLDLK
-601 NSQIFLEV
+601 KQQKFLDI

>member
-1 MLEKTVTM
+1 M
-9 FKNIKETTDPVY
+9 
-21 TTIATSLERIRTG
+21 
-34 KQKSLIERAR
+34 
-44 GVHSVDQDGN
+44 DQNGN

-65 PVVMYSGKFD
+65 PVVMFSGKFE
-75 GRKDDDL
+75 GRKDEDL
-82 KEHSGVIVLDFDHV
+82 KEHSGVIVLDFDHI
-96 DVVGAKRALATD
+96 DVANSKNALATD
-108 DYVLACWVS
+108 EYILSCWVS
-117 PSGDGVKALV
+117 PSGDGLKALV
-127 KIAQTAKHRDHF
+127 KIAQPRKHRDHF

-165 FESYDPDIVVNEDSK
+165 FESYDPEIIINEDSK
-180 TFSALLSERT
+180 VFTAVVSERA
-190 EHQNVTTAVNNTDY
+190 EVQSVSNDSQNTDY

-218 DGQKHQELLKASKL
+218 DGQKHIELLKASNL
-232 AGGFIASGRVEE
+232 AGGFITAGRVEE

-260 DSEQH
+260 DSEEN
-265 AINTIEEG
+265 AIKTIEEG
-273 IEYGKNMP
+273 IERGKTMP
-281 VQDVIDGENRVK
+281 VQDVVDSENRVK

-331 NPRLDQYFRYKPEF
+331 NARLDQYFRYKTEF
-345 VIINGHSNVG
+345 VIVNGHSNVG
-355 KTTMALYMMVNAS
+355 KTTMALYMMVNSA
-368 LRHGWRWIV
+368 LRHDWKWIV

-396 NIPIDSMS
+396 NKPIDLMD
-404 YDERKA
+404 YEERTS
-410 AFKWVSHHF
+410 AFNWVSYHF

-436 AEKLIQYEGNY
+436 AEKLIQYEGGY
-447 HGFFVDPYNS
+447 KGFFVDPYNS

-498 VTEAQRQKGPDGLP
+498 VTESQRRKGEDGLP
-512 VAPFAEQTEGG
+512 VAPFAEDTEGG
-523 GKFVNRS
+523 GKFVNRA

-537 RRVQAQESDMR
+537 RRVQAQTSEEKR
-548 RTMEFHVRK
+548 IMEFHVRK

-568 PLDEPFL
+568 PFDDPFL
-575 FRMNVQRTGFESLDS
+575 FQMNVQRTGFKAMDTH
-590 YGKLFQPLDLK
+590 GKLFEPLDLRK
-601 NSQIFLEV
+601 HQGFLEI

>member
-1 MLEKTVTM
+1 
-9 FKNIKETTDPVY
+9 
-21 TTIATSLERIRTG
+21 
-34 KQKSLIERAR
+34 LIERAR
-44 GVHSVDQDGN
+44 GTHSVDQQGN

-65 PVVMYSGKFD
+65 PVVMFSGLFE
-75 GRKDDDL
+75 GRKDEDL
-82 KEHSGVIVLDFDHV
+82 KEHSGVIVLDFDHI
-96 DVVGAKRALATD
+96 DVANSKNALATD
-108 DYVLACWVS
+108 EYILSCWVS
-117 PSGDGVKALV
+117 PSGDGLKALV
-127 KIAQTAKHRDHF
+127 KIAQPRKHRDHF

-165 FESYDPDIVVNEDSK
+165 FESYDPEIIINEDSK
-180 TFSALLSERT
+180 VFTAVLSERT
-190 EHQNVTTAVNNTDY
+190 EVQSVSSNAQNTDY

-218 DGQKHQELLKASKL
+218 DGEKHIELLKASNL
-232 AGGFIASGRVEE
+232 AGGFITAGRVEE

-260 DSEQH
+260 DSEEN
-265 AINTIEEG
+265 AIKTIEEG
-273 IEYGKNMP
+273 IERGKTMP
-281 VQDVIDGENRVK
+281 VQDVVDSENRVK

-331 NPRLDQYFRYKPEF
+331 NARLDQYFRYKPEF
-345 VIINGHSNVG
+345 LIINGHSNVG
-355 KTTMALYMMVNAS
+355 KTTMALYMMVNSA
-368 LRHGWRWIV
+368 LRHNWRWIV

-382 KTASIKMRLMEFVL
+382 KTAAIKMRLMEFVL
-396 NIPIDSMS
+396 NKPIDLM
-404 YDERKA
+404 DREERKS
-410 AFKWVSHHF
+410 AFNWVSYHF

-436 AEKLIQYEGNY
+436 AEKLIQYEGDY

-484 TNRHDMAMWLNAHS
+484 TNRHNMAMWLNAHS
-498 VTEAQRQKGPDGLP
+498 VTESQRRKGEDGLP
-512 VAPFAEQTEGG
+512 IAPFAEDTEGG
-523 GKFVNRS
+523 GKFINRS
-530 DSFLTFH
+530 DCFLTFH
-537 RRVQAQESDMR
+537 RRVQAQTSEDKR
-548 RTMEFHVRK
+548 IMEFHVRK

-568 PLDEPFL
+568 PFDDPFR
-575 FRMNVQRTGFESLDS
+575 FQMNVQRTGFNAMDTH
-590 YGKLFQPLDLK
+590 GKLFEPLDLRK
-601 NSQIFLEV
+601 QQGFLDI

>member
-1 MLEKTVTM
+1 M
-9 FKNIKETTDPVY
+9 
-21 TTIATSLERIRTG
+21 
-34 KQKSLIERAR
+34 
-44 GVHSVDQDGN
+44 DQNGN

-65 PVVMYSGKFD
+65 PVVMYSGKFS

-82 KEHSGVIVLDFDHV
+82 QEHSGVIVLDFDHI

-117 PSGDGVKALV
+117 PSGDGLKALV
-127 KIAQTAKHRDHF
+127 KVSQPSKHRDHF

-165 FESYDPDIVVNEDSK
+165 FESYDPEIIVNEDSK
-180 TFSALLSERT
+180 TFSAVLSERVENQT
-190 EHQNVTTAVNNTDY
+190 VNTTANTDY

-218 DGQKHQELLKASKL
+218 DGQKHQELLKAAKL
-232 AGGFIASGRVEE
+232 AGGFIASGRLEE
-244 EEAKRVL
+244 DEAKRVL
-251 IKEILKREV
+251 IKEIMRRDI
-260 DSEQH
+260 DSEEN
-265 AINTIEEG
+265 AINTIREG

-281 VQDVIDGENRVK
+281 VQDVVDNENRVK

-306 SDADSDFQWINKFA
+306 SDADSDYDWITKFA

-331 NPRLDQYFRYKPEF
+331 NARLDQYFRYKPEF
-345 VIINGHSNVG
+345 LIINGHSNVG

-368 LRHGWRWIV
+368 IRHGWRWIV

-382 KTASIKMRLMEFVL
+382 KTASIKMRLMEFV
-396 NIPIDSMS
+396 IDTPIDAMS

-410 AFKWVSHHF
+410 AFNWVSHHF

-512 VAPFAEQTEGG
+512 VAPFAEQT
-523 GKFVNRS
+523 
-530 DSFLTFH
+530 
-537 RRVQAQESDMR
+537 
-548 RTMEFHVRK
+548 
-557 VRSQETGGEPT
+557 
-568 PLDEPFL
+568 
-575 FRMNVQRTGFESLDS
+575 
-590 YGKLFQPLDLK
+590 
-601 NSQIFLEV
+601 

>member
-9 FKNIKETTDPVY
+9 FKNIRETTNPFHV
-21 TTIATSLERIRTG
+21 TIATSLERIRNG
-34 KQKSLIERAR
+34 NQKSSIERVR
-44 GVHSVDQDGN
+44 GTHSVDQSGN

-65 PVVMYSGKFD
+65 PVVMYSGKFS
-75 GRKDDDL
+75 GRKDEDL
-82 KEHSGVIVLDFDHV
+82 TEHSGVIVLDFDHI
-96 DVVGAKRALATD
+96 DVAHSKNALATD
-108 DYVLACWVS
+108 DYILACWVS
-117 PSGDGVKALV
+117 PSGDGLKALV
-127 KIAQTAKHRDHF
+127 KIAQPRKHRDHF

-165 FESYDPDIVVNEDSK
+165 FESYDPEIIINEDSK
-180 TFSALLSERT
+180 VFTAVLSERS
-190 EHQNVTTAVNNTDY
+190 ESQSVSSELRNTDY

-218 DGQKHQELLKASKL
+218 DGEKHIELLKASNL
-232 AGGFIASGRVEE
+232 AGGFITAGRVEE

-251 IKEILKREV
+251 IKEILKRDI
-260 DSEQH
+260 DSEEN
-265 AINTIEEG
+265 AIKTIEEG
-273 IEYGKNMP
+273 IERGKAMP
-281 VQDVIDGENRVK
+281 VQDVVDSENRVK

-331 NPRLDQYFRYKPEF
+331 NARLDQYFRYKPEF
-345 VIINGHSNVG
+345 LIINGHSNVG
-355 KTTMALYMMVNAS
+355 KTTMALYMMVNSA
-368 LRHGWRWIV
+368 LRHNWRWIV

-382 KTASIKMRLMEFVL
+382 KTAAIKMRLMEFVL
-396 NIPIDSMS
+396 NKPIDLM
-404 YDERKA
+404 DREERKA
-410 AFKWVSHHF
+410 AFNWVSYHF

-436 AEKLIQYEGNY
+436 AEKLIQYEGDY

-484 TNRHDMAMWLNAHS
+484 TNRHNMAMWLNAHS
-498 VTEAQRQKGPDGLP
+498 VTESQRRKGEDGLP
-512 VAPFAEQTEGG
+512 IAPFAEDTEGG
-523 GKFVNRS
+523 GKFVNRA
-530 DSFLTFH
+530 DCFLTFH
-537 RRVQAQESDMR
+537 RRVQAQTSEDKR
-548 RTMEFHVRK
+548 IMEFHVRK

-568 PLDEPFL
+568 PFDDPFR
-575 FRMNVQRTGFESLDS
+575 FQMNVQRTGFNAMDTH
-590 YGKLFQPLDLK
+590 GKLFEPLDLK
-601 NSQIFLEV
+601 KHQGFLDI

>member
-1 MLEKTVTM
+1 M
-9 FKNIKETTDPVY
+9 FKNIKETTQPVY
-21 TTIATSLERIRTG
+21 TTIATSLERIRAG
-34 KQKSLIERAR
+34 KQRSLIERAR
-44 GVHSVDQDGN
+44 GTHSVDQNGN

-65 PVVMYSGKFD
+65 PVVMFSGKFE
-75 GRKDDDL
+75 GRKDEDL
-82 KEHSGVIVLDFDHV
+82 KEHSGVIVLDFDHI
-96 DVVGAKRALATD
+96 DVANSKNALATD
-108 DYVLACWVS
+108 EYILSCWVS
-117 PSGDGVKALV
+117 PSGDGLKALV
-127 KIAQTAKHRDHF
+127 KIAQTRKHRDHF

-165 FESYDPDIVVNEDSK
+165 FESYDPEIIINEDSK
-180 TFSALLSERT
+180 VFTAVVSERA
-190 EHQNVTTAVNNTDY
+190 EVQSVSNDSQNTDY

-218 DGQKHQELLKASKL
+218 DGQKHIELLKASNL
-232 AGGFIASGRVEE
+232 AGGFITAGRVEE

-260 DSEQH
+260 DSEEN
-265 AINTIEEG
+265 AIKTIEEG
-273 IEYGKNMP
+273 IERGKTMP
-281 VQDVIDGENRVK
+281 VQDVVDSENRVK

-331 NPRLDQYFRYKPEF
+331 NARLDQYFRYKTEF
-345 VIINGHSNVG
+345 VIVNGHSNVG
-355 KTTMALYMMVNAS
+355 KTTMALYMMVNSA
-368 LRHGWRWIV
+368 LRHDWKWIV

-396 NIPIDSMS
+396 NKPIDLMD
-404 YDERKA
+404 YEERTS
-410 AFKWVSHHF
+410 AFNWVSYHF

-436 AEKLIQYEGNY
+436 AEKLIQYEGGY
-447 HGFFVDPYNS
+447 KGFFVDPYNS

-498 VTEAQRQKGPDGLP
+498 VTESQRRKGEDGLP
-512 VAPFAEQTEGG
+512 VAPFAEDTEGG
-523 GKFVNRS
+523 GKFVNRA

-537 RRVQAQESDMR
+537 RRVQAQTSEEKR
-548 RTMEFHVRK
+548 IMEFHVRK

-568 PLDEPFL
+568 PFDDPFL
-575 FRMNVQRTGFESLDS
+575 FQMNVQRTGFKAMDTH
-590 YGKLFQPLDLK
+590 GKLFEPLDLRK
-601 NSQIFLEV
+601 HQGFLEI

>member
-1 MLEKTVTM
+1 M
-9 FKNIKETTDPVY
+9 FKNIKETTQPVY
-21 TTIATSLERIRTG
+21 TTIATSLERIRAG
-34 KQKSLIERAR
+34 KQRSLIERAR
-44 GVHSVDQDGN
+44 GTHSVDQNGN

-65 PVVMYSGKFD
+65 PVVMFSGKFE
-75 GRKDDDL
+75 GRKDEDL
-82 KEHSGVIVLDFDHV
+82 KEHSGVIVLDFDHI
-96 DVVGAKRALATD
+96 DVANSKNALATD
-108 DYVLACWVS
+108 EYILSCWVS
-117 PSGDGVKALV
+117 PSGDGLKALV
-127 KIAQTAKHRDHF
+127 KIAQTRKHRDHF

-165 FESYDPDIVVNEDSK
+165 FESYDPEIIINEDSK
-180 TFSALLSERT
+180 VFTAVVSERT
-190 EHQNVTTAVNNTDY
+190 EVQSVSNDSQNTDY

-218 DGQKHQELLKASKL
+218 DGQKHIELLKASNL
-232 AGGFIASGRVEE
+232 AGGFITAGRVEE

-260 DSEQH
+260 DSEEN
-265 AINTIEEG
+265 AIKTIEEG
-273 IEYGKNMP
+273 IERGKTMP
-281 VQDVIDGENRVK
+281 VQDVVDSENRVK

-331 NPRLDQYFRYKPEF
+331 NARLDQYFRYKTEF
-345 VIINGHSNVG
+345 VIVNGHSNVG
-355 KTTMALYMMVNAS
+355 KTTMALYMMVNSA
-368 LRHGWRWIV
+368 LRHDWKWIV

-396 NIPIDSMS
+396 NKPIDLMD
-404 YDERKA
+404 YEERTS
-410 AFKWVSHHF
+410 AFNWVSYHF

-436 AEKLIQYEGNY
+436 AEKLIQYEGGY
-447 HGFFVDPYNS
+447 KGFFVDPYNS

-498 VTEAQRQKGPDGLP
+498 VTESQRRKGEDGLP
-512 VAPFAEQTEGG
+512 VAPFAEDTEGG
-523 GKFVNRS
+523 GKFVNRA

-537 RRVQAQESDMR
+537 RRVQAQTSEEKR
-548 RTMEFHVRK
+548 IMEFHVRK

-568 PLDEPFL
+568 PFDDPFL
-575 FRMNVQRTGFESLDS
+575 FQMNVQRTGFKAMDTH
-590 YGKLFQPLDLK
+590 GKLFEPLDLRK
-601 NSQIFLEV
+601 HQGFLEI

>member
-1 MLEKTVTM
+1 M
-9 FKNIKETTDPVY
+9 F
-21 TTIATSLERIRTG
+21 
-34 KQKSLIERAR
+34 
-44 GVHSVDQDGN
+44 
-54 PIPDKDAKREL
+54 
-65 PVVMYSGKFD
+65 SGLFE
-75 GRKDDDL
+75 GRKDEDL
-82 KEHSGVIVLDFDHV
+82 KEHSGVIVLDFDHI
-96 DVVGAKRALATD
+96 DVANSKNALATD
-108 DYVLACWVS
+108 EYILSCWVS
-117 PSGDGVKALV
+117 PSGDGLKALV
-127 KIAQTAKHRDHF
+127 KIAQPRKHRDHF

-165 FESYDPDIVVNEDSK
+165 FESYDPEIIINEDSK
-180 TFSALLSERT
+180 VFTAVLSERT
-190 EHQNVTTAVNNTDY
+190 EVQSVSSNAQNTDY

-218 DGQKHQELLKASKL
+218 DGEKHIELLKASNL
-232 AGGFIASGRVEE
+232 AGGFITAGRVEE

-260 DSEQH
+260 DSEEN
-265 AINTIEEG
+265 AIKTIEEG
-273 IEYGKNMP
+273 IERGKTMP
-281 VQDVIDGENRVK
+281 VQDVVDSENRVK

-331 NPRLDQYFRYKPEF
+331 NARLDQYFRYKPEF
-345 VIINGHSNVG
+345 LIINGHSNVG
-355 KTTMALYMMVNAS
+355 KTTMALYMMVNSA
-368 LRHGWRWIV
+368 LRHNWRWIV

-382 KTASIKMRLMEFVL
+382 KTAAIKMRLMEFVL
-396 NIPIDSMS
+396 NKPIDLM
-404 YDERKA
+404 DREERKS
-410 AFKWVSHHF
+410 AFNWVSYHF

-436 AEKLIQYEGNY
+436 AEKLIQYEGDY

-484 TNRHDMAMWLNAHS
+484 TNRHNMAMWLNAHS
-498 VTEAQRQKGPDGLP
+498 VTESQRRKGEDGLP
-512 VAPFAEQTEGG
+512 IAPFAEDTEGG
-523 GKFVNRS
+523 GKFINRS
-530 DSFLTFH
+530 DCFLTFH
-537 RRVQAQESDMR
+537 RRVQAQTSEDKR
-548 RTMEFHVRK
+548 IMEFHVRK

-568 PLDEPFL
+568 PFDDPFR
-575 FRMNVQRTGFESLDS
+575 FQMNVQRTGFNAMDTH
-590 YGKLFQPLDLK
+590 GKLFEPLDLRK
-601 NSQIFLEV
+601 HQGFLDI

>member
-9 FKNIKETTDPVY
+9 FKNIRETTNPFHV
-21 TTIATSLERIRTG
+21 TIATSLERIKSG
-34 KQKSLIERAR
+34 NQKSLIERVR
-44 GVHSVDQDGN
+44 GTHSVDQQGN

-65 PVVMYSGKFD
+65 PVVMYSGKFS
-75 GRKDDDL
+75 GRKDEDL
-82 KEHSGVIVLDFDHV
+82 TEHSGVIVLDFDHI
-96 DVVGAKRALATD
+96 DVAHSKNALATD
-108 DYVLACWVS
+108 DYILACWVS
-117 PSGDGVKALV
+117 PSGDGIKALV
-127 KIAQTAKHRDHF
+127 KIAQPRKHRDHF

-165 FESYDPDIVVNEDSK
+165 FESYDPEIIINEDSK
-180 TFSALLSERT
+180 VFTAVLSERT
-190 EHQNVTTAVNNTDY
+190 EAQSVSSNAQNTDY

-218 DGQKHQELLKASKL
+218 DGEKHIELLKASNL
-232 AGGFIASGRVEE
+232 AGGFITAGRVEE

-251 IKEILKREV
+251 IKEILKRDI
-260 DSEQH
+260 DSEEN
-265 AINTIEEG
+265 AIKTIEEG
-273 IEYGKNMP
+273 IERGKAMP
-281 VQDVIDGENRVK
+281 VQDVVDSENRVK

-331 NPRLDQYFRYKPEF
+331 NARLDQYFRYKPEF
-345 VIINGHSNVG
+345 LIINGHSNVG
-355 KTTMALYMMVNAS
+355 KTTMALYMMVNSA
-368 LRHGWRWIV
+368 LRHNWRWIV

-382 KTASIKMRLMEFVL
+382 KTAAIKMRLMEFVL
-396 NIPIDSMS
+396 NKPIDLM
-404 YDERKA
+404 DREERKA
-410 AFKWVSHHF
+410 AFNWVSYHF

-436 AEKLIQYEGNY
+436 AEKLIQYEGDY

-484 TNRHDMAMWLNAHS
+484 TNRHNMAMWLNAHS
-498 VTEAQRQKGPDGLP
+498 VTESQRRKGEDGLP
-512 VAPFAEQTEGG
+512 IAPFAEDTEGG
-523 GKFVNRS
+523 GKFVNRA
-530 DSFLTFH
+530 DCFLTFH
-537 RRVQAQESDMR
+537 RRVQAQTSEDKR
-548 RTMEFHVRK
+548 IMEFHVRK

-568 PLDEPFL
+568 PFDDPFR
-575 FRMNVQRTGFESLDS
+575 FQMNVQRTGFNAMDTH
-590 YGKLFQPLDLK
+590 GKLFEPLDLK
-601 NSQIFLEV
+601 KHQGFLDI

>member
-1 MLEKTVTM
+1 M
-9 FKNIKETTDPVY
+9 
-21 TTIATSLERIRTG
+21 
-34 KQKSLIERAR
+34 IERAR
-44 GVHSVDQDGN
+44 GTHSVDQQGN

-65 PVVMYSGKFD
+65 PVVMFSGLFE
-75 GRKDDDL
+75 GRKDEDL
-82 KEHSGVIVLDFDHV
+82 KEHSGVIVLDFDHI
-96 DVVGAKRALATD
+96 DVANSKNALATD
-108 DYVLACWVS
+108 EYILSCWVS
-117 PSGDGVKALV
+117 PSGDGLKALV
-127 KIAQTAKHRDHF
+127 KIAQPRKHRDHF

-165 FESYDPDIVVNEDSK
+165 FESYDPEIIINEDSK
-180 TFSALLSERT
+180 VFTAVLSERT
-190 EHQNVTTAVNNTDY
+190 EVQSVSSNAQNTDY

-218 DGQKHQELLKASKL
+218 DGEKHIELLKASNL
-232 AGGFIASGRVEE
+232 AGGFITAGRVEE

-260 DSEQH
+260 DSEEN
-265 AINTIEEG
+265 AIKTIEEG
-273 IEYGKNMP
+273 IERGKTMP
-281 VQDVIDGENRVK
+281 VQDVVDSENRVK

-331 NPRLDQYFRYKPEF
+331 NARLDQYFRYKPEF
-345 VIINGHSNVG
+345 LIINGHSNVG
-355 KTTMALYMMVNAS
+355 KTTMALYMMVNSA
-368 LRHGWRWIV
+368 LRHNWRWIV

-382 KTASIKMRLMEFVL
+382 KTAAIKMRLMEFVL
-396 NIPIDSMS
+396 NKPIDLM
-404 YDERKA
+404 DREERKS
-410 AFKWVSHHF
+410 AFNWVSYHF

-436 AEKLIQYEGNY
+436 AEKLIQYEGDY

-484 TNRHDMAMWLNAHS
+484 TNRHNMAMWLNAHS
-498 VTEAQRQKGPDGLP
+498 VTESQRRKGEDGLP
-512 VAPFAEQTEGG
+512 IAPFAEDTEGG
-523 GKFVNRS
+523 GKFVNRA
-530 DSFLTFH
+530 DCFLTFH
-537 RRVQAQESDMR
+537 RRVQAQTSEDKR
-548 RTMEFHVRK
+548 IMEFHVRK

-568 PLDEPFL
+568 PFDDPFR
-575 FRMNVQRTGFESLDS
+575 FQMNVQRTGFNAMDTH
-590 YGKLFQPLDLK
+590 GKLFEPLDLRK
-601 NSQIFLEV
+601 HQGFLDI

>member
-1 MLEKTVTM
+1 M
-9 FKNIKETTDPVY
+9 
-21 TTIATSLERIRTG
+21 
-34 KQKSLIERAR
+34 IERAR
-44 GVHSVDQDGN
+44 GTHSVDQQGN

-65 PVVMYSGKFD
+65 PVVMFSGLFE
-75 GRKDDDL
+75 GRKDEDL
-82 KEHSGVIVLDFDHV
+82 KEHSGVIVLDFDHI
-96 DVVGAKRALATD
+96 DVANSKNALATD
-108 DYVLACWVS
+108 EYILSCWVS
-117 PSGDGVKALV
+117 PSGDGLKALV
-127 KIAQTAKHRDHF
+127 KIAQPRKHRDHF

-165 FESYDPDIVVNEDSK
+165 FESYDPEIIINEDSK
-180 TFSALLSERT
+180 VFTAVLSERT
-190 EHQNVTTAVNNTDY
+190 EVQSVSSNAQNTDY

-218 DGQKHQELLKASKL
+218 DGEKHIELLKASNL
-232 AGGFIASGRVEE
+232 AGGFITAGRVEE

-260 DSEQH
+260 DSEEN
-265 AINTIEEG
+265 AIKTIEEG
-273 IEYGKNMP
+273 IERGKTMP
-281 VQDVIDGENRVK
+281 VQDVVDSENRVK

-331 NPRLDQYFRYKPEF
+331 NARLDQYFRYKPEF
-345 VIINGHSNVG
+345 LIINGHSNVG
-355 KTTMALYMMVNAS
+355 KTTMALYMMVNSA
-368 LRHGWRWIV
+368 LRHNWRWIV

-382 KTASIKMRLMEFVL
+382 KTAAIKMRLMEFVL
-396 NIPIDSMS
+396 NKPIDLM
-404 YDERKA
+404 DREERKS
-410 AFKWVSHHF
+410 AFNWVSYHF

-436 AEKLIQYEGNY
+436 AEKLIQYEGDY

-484 TNRHDMAMWLNAHS
+484 TNRHNMAMWLNAHS
-498 VTEAQRQKGPDGLP
+498 VTESQRRKGEDGLP
-512 VAPFAEQTEGG
+512 IAPFAEDTEGG
-523 GKFVNRS
+523 GKFINRS
-530 DSFLTFH
+530 DCFLTFH
-537 RRVQAQESDMR
+537 RRVQAQTSEDKR
-548 RTMEFHVRK
+548 IMEFHVRK

-568 PLDEPFL
+568 PFDDPFR
-575 FRMNVQRTGFESLDS
+575 FQMNVQRTGFNAMDTH
-590 YGKLFQPLDLK
+590 GKLFEPLDLK
-601 NSQIFLEV
+601 KHQGFLDI

>member
-1 MLEKTVTM
+1 
-9 FKNIKETTDPVY
+9 
-21 TTIATSLERIRTG
+21 
-34 KQKSLIERAR
+34 
-44 GVHSVDQDGN
+44 VDQNGN

-65 PVVMYSGKFD
+65 PVVMFSGKFE
-75 GRKDDDL
+75 GRKDEDL
-82 KEHSGVIVLDFDHV
+82 KEHSGVIVLDFDHI
-96 DVVGAKRALATD
+96 DVANSKNALATD
-108 DYVLACWVS
+108 EYILSCWVS
-117 PSGDGVKALV
+117 PSGDGLKALV
-127 KIAQTAKHRDHF
+127 KIAQTRKHRDHF

-165 FESYDPDIVVNEDSK
+165 FESYDPEIIINEDSK
-180 TFSALLSERT
+180 VFTAVVSERA
-190 EHQNVTTAVNNTDY
+190 EVQSVSNDSQNTDY

-218 DGQKHQELLKASKL
+218 DGQKHIELLKASNL
-232 AGGFIASGRVEE
+232 AGGFITAGRVEE

-260 DSEQH
+260 DSEEN
-265 AINTIEEG
+265 AIKTIEEG
-273 IEYGKNMP
+273 IERGKTMP
-281 VQDVIDGENRVK
+281 VQDVVDSENRVK

-331 NPRLDQYFRYKPEF
+331 NARLDQYFRYKTEF
-345 VIINGHSNVG
+345 VIVNGHSNVG
-355 KTTMALYMMVNAS
+355 KTTMALYMMVNSA
-368 LRHGWRWIV
+368 LRHDWKWIV

-396 NIPIDSMS
+396 NKPIDLMD
-404 YDERKA
+404 YEERTS
-410 AFKWVSHHF
+410 AFNWVSYHF

-436 AEKLIQYEGNY
+436 AEKLIQYEGGY
-447 HGFFVDPYNS
+447 KGFFVDPYNS

-498 VTEAQRQKGPDGLP
+498 VTESQRRKGEDGLP
-512 VAPFAEQTEGG
+512 VAPFAEDTEGG
-523 GKFVNRS
+523 GKFVNRA

-537 RRVQAQESDMR
+537 RRVQAQTSEEKR
-548 RTMEFHVRK
+548 IMEFHVRK

-568 PLDEPFL
+568 PFDDPFL
-575 FRMNVQRTGFESLDS
+575 FQMNVQRTGFKAMDTH
-590 YGKLFQPLDLK
+590 GKLFEPLDLRK
-601 NSQIFLEV
+601 HQGFLEI

>member
-1 MLEKTVTM
+1 M
-9 FKNIKETTDPVY
+9 
-21 TTIATSLERIRTG
+21 
-34 KQKSLIERAR
+34 IERAR
-44 GVHSVDQDGN
+44 GTHSVDNLGN

-75 GRKDDDL
+75 GRKDEDL
-82 KEHSGVIVLDFDHV
+82 KEHSGIIVLDFDHI
-96 DVVGAKRALATD
+96 DVSHSKNALATD
-108 DYVLACWVS
+108 EYILACWVS
-117 PSGDGVKALV
+117 PSGDGLKALV
-127 KIAQTAKHRDHF
+127 KIAQGRKHRDHF
-139 RAIASYMDRQYGLE
+139 RAIASYIDRQYGLE

-165 FESYDPDIVVNEDSK
+165 FESYDPDIIINEDSK
-180 TFSALLSERT
+180 VFTAVLSERT
-190 EHQNVTTAVNNTDY
+190 ENQAVDSNVRNTDY

-218 DGQKHQELLKASKL
+218 DGEKHIELLKASNL
-232 AGGFIASGRVEE
+232 AGGFISSGRVEE

-251 IKEILKREV
+251 IKEILKRDV
-260 DSEQH
+260 DSEEN
-265 AINTIEEG
+265 AVKVIEEG
-273 IEYGKNMP
+273 IERGKSMP
-281 VQDVIDGENRVK
+281 VQDVVDSENRVK

-306 SDADSDFQWINKFA
+306 SDAESDFKWISKFA

-331 NPRLDQYFRYKPEF
+331 NARLDQYFRYKSEF

-355 KTTMALYMMVNAS
+355 KTTMALYMMVNS
-368 LRHGWRWIV
+368 SIRHNWRWIV

-396 NIPIDSMS
+396 NKPIDKMD

-410 AFKWVSHHF
+410 AFIWVSHHF
-419 KVISNAD
+419 KVISNTD
-426 VYSYMDLIIF
+426 VYSYADLMIF

-447 HGFFVDPYNS
+447 HGVFIDPYNS

-484 TNRHDMAMWLNAHS
+484 TNRHNMAMWLNVHS
-498 VTEAQRQKGPDGLP
+498 VTDAQRQKGPDGLP

-530 DSFLTFH
+530 DCFLTFH
-537 RRVQAQESDMR
+537 RRVQAPDAEAR
-548 RTMEFHVRK
+548 RMMEFHVRK

-568 PLDEPFL
+568 PLDDPFL
-575 FRMNVQRTGFESLDS
+575 FQMNIERTGFRSLDS
-590 YGKLFQPLDLK
+590 HGKLFKPLDLK
-601 NSQIFLEV
+601 KQQKFLDI

>member
-1 MLEKTVTM
+1 M
-9 FKNIKETTDPVY
+9 
-21 TTIATSLERIRTG
+21 
-34 KQKSLIERAR
+34 IERAR
-44 GVHSVDQDGN
+44 GTHSVDQQGN

-65 PVVMYSGKFD
+65 PVVMFSGLFE
-75 GRKDDDL
+75 GRKDEDL
-82 KEHSGVIVLDFDHV
+82 KEHSGVIVLDFDHI
-96 DVVGAKRALATD
+96 DVANSKNALATD
-108 DYVLACWVS
+108 EYILSCWVS
-117 PSGDGVKALV
+117 PSGDGLKALV
-127 KIAQTAKHRDHF
+127 KIAQPRKHRDHF

-165 FESYDPDIVVNEDSK
+165 FESYDPEIIINEDSK
-180 TFSALLSERT
+180 VFTAVLSERT
-190 EHQNVTTAVNNTDY
+190 EVQSVSSNAQNTDY

-218 DGQKHQELLKASKL
+218 DGEKHIELLKASNL
-232 AGGFIASGRVEE
+232 AGGFITAGRVEE

-260 DSEQH
+260 DSEEN
-265 AINTIEEG
+265 AIKTIEEG
-273 IEYGKNMP
+273 IERGKTMP
-281 VQDVIDGENRVK
+281 VQDVVDSENRVK

-331 NPRLDQYFRYKPEF
+331 NARLDQYFRYKPEF
-345 VIINGHSNVG
+345 LIINGHSNVG
-355 KTTMALYMMVNAS
+355 KTTMALYMMVNSA
-368 LRHGWRWIV
+368 LRHNWRWIV

-382 KTASIKMRLMEFVL
+382 KTAAIKMRLMEFVL
-396 NIPIDSMS
+396 NKPIDLM
-404 YDERKA
+404 DREERKS
-410 AFKWVSHHF
+410 AFNWVSYHF

-436 AEKLIQYEGNY
+436 AEKLIQYEGDY

-484 TNRHDMAMWLNAHS
+484 TNRHNMAMWLNAHS
-498 VTEAQRQKGPDGLP
+498 VTESQRRKGEDGLP
-512 VAPFAEQTEGG
+512 IAPFAEDTEGG
-523 GKFVNRS
+523 GKFINRS
-530 DSFLTFH
+530 DCFLTFH
-537 RRVQAQESDMR
+537 RRVQAQTSEDKR
-548 RTMEFHVRK
+548 IMEFHVRK

-568 PLDEPFL
+568 PFDDPFR
-575 FRMNVQRTGFESLDS
+575 FQMNVQRTGFNAMDTH
-590 YGKLFQPLDLK
+590 GKLFEPLDLRK
-601 NSQIFLEV
+601 HQGFLDI

>member
-1 MLEKTVTM
+1 M
-9 FKNIKETTDPVY
+9 
-21 TTIATSLERIRTG
+21 
-34 KQKSLIERAR
+34 
-44 GVHSVDQDGN
+44 DQQGN

-65 PVVMYSGKFD
+65 PVVMYSGKFS
-75 GRKDDDL
+75 GRKDEDL
-82 KEHSGVIVLDFDHV
+82 TEHSGVIVLDFDHI
-96 DVVGAKRALATD
+96 DVAHSKNALATD
-108 DYVLACWVS
+108 DYILACWVS
-117 PSGDGVKALV
+117 PSGDGIKALV
-127 KIAQTAKHRDHF
+127 KIAQPRKHRDHF

-165 FESYDPDIVVNEDSK
+165 FESYDPEIIINEDSK
-180 TFSALLSERT
+180 VFTAVLSERT
-190 EHQNVTTAVNNTDY
+190 EAQSVSSNAQNTDY

-218 DGQKHQELLKASKL
+218 DGEKHIELLKASNL
-232 AGGFIASGRVEE
+232 AGGFITAGRVEE

-251 IKEILKREV
+251 IKEILKRDI
-260 DSEQH
+260 DSEEN
-265 AINTIEEG
+265 AIKTIEEG
-273 IEYGKNMP
+273 IERGKAMP
-281 VQDVIDGENRVK
+281 VQDVVDSENRVK

-331 NPRLDQYFRYKPEF
+331 NARLDQYFRYKPEF
-345 VIINGHSNVG
+345 LIINGHSNVG
-355 KTTMALYMMVNAS
+355 KTTMALYMMVNSA
-368 LRHGWRWIV
+368 LRHNWRWIV

-382 KTASIKMRLMEFVL
+382 KTAAIKMRLMEFVL
-396 NIPIDSMS
+396 NKPIDLM
-404 YDERKA
+404 DREERKA
-410 AFKWVSHHF
+410 AFNWVSYHF

-436 AEKLIQYEGNY
+436 AEKLIQYEGDY

-484 TNRHDMAMWLNAHS
+484 TNRHNMAMWLNAHS
-498 VTEAQRQKGPDGLP
+498 VTESQRRKGEDGLP
-512 VAPFAEQTEGG
+512 IAPFAEDTEGG
-523 GKFVNRS
+523 GKFVNRA
-530 DSFLTFH
+530 DCFLTFH
-537 RRVQAQESDMR
+537 RRVQAQTSEDKR
-548 RTMEFHVRK
+548 IMEFHIRK

-568 PLDEPFL
+568 PFDDPFR
-575 FRMNVQRTGFESLDS
+575 FQMNVQRTGFNAMDTH
-590 YGKLFQPLDLK
+590 GKLFEPLDLK
-601 NSQIFLEV
+601 KHQGFLDI

>member
-9 FKNIKETTDPVY
+9 FKNIRETTNPFHV
-21 TTIATSLERIRTG
+21 TIATSLERIKNG
-34 KQKSLIERAR
+34 NQKSLIERVR
-44 GVHSVDQDGN
+44 GTHSVDQQGN

-65 PVVMYSGKFD
+65 PVVMYSGKFS
-75 GRKDDDL
+75 GRKDEDL
-82 KEHSGVIVLDFDHV
+82 TEHSGVIVLDFDHI
-96 DVVGAKRALATD
+96 DVAHSKNALATD
-108 DYVLACWVS
+108 DYILACWVS
-117 PSGDGVKALV
+117 PSGDGLKALV
-127 KIAQTAKHRDHF
+127 KIAQPRKHRDHF

-165 FESYDPDIVVNEDSK
+165 FESYDPEIIINEDSK
-180 TFSALLSERT
+180 VFTAVISERA
-190 EHQNVTTAVNNTDY
+190 EVQSVSSNAQNTDY

-218 DGQKHQELLKASKL
+218 DGEKHIELLKASNL
-232 AGGFIASGRVEE
+232 AGGFITAGRVEE

-251 IKEILKREV
+251 IKEILKRDI
-260 DSEQH
+260 DSEEN
-265 AINTIEEG
+265 AIKTIEEG
-273 IEYGKNMP
+273 IERGKAMP
-281 VQDVIDGENRVK
+281 VQDVVDSENRVK

-331 NPRLDQYFRYKPEF
+331 NARLDQYFRYKPEF
-345 VIINGHSNVG
+345 LIINGHSNVG
-355 KTTMALYMMVNAS
+355 KTTMALYMMVNSA
-368 LRHGWRWIV
+368 LRHNWRWIV

-382 KTASIKMRLMEFVL
+382 KTAAIKMRLMEFVL
-396 NIPIDSMS
+396 NKPIDLM
-404 YDERKA
+404 DREERKA
-410 AFKWVSHHF
+410 AFNWVSYHF

-436 AEKLIQYEGNY
+436 AEKLIQYEGDY

-484 TNRHDMAMWLNAHS
+484 TNRHNMAMWLNAHS
-498 VTEAQRQKGPDGLP
+498 VTESQRRKGEDGLP
-512 VAPFAEQTEGG
+512 IAPFAEDTEGG
-523 GKFVNRS
+523 GKFVNRA
-530 DSFLTFH
+530 DCFLTFH
-537 RRVQAQESDMR
+537 RRVQAQTSEDKR
-548 RTMEFHVRK
+548 IMEFHVRK

-568 PLDEPFL
+568 PFDDPFR
-575 FRMNVQRTGFESLDS
+575 FQMNVQRTGFNAMDTH
-590 YGKLFQPLDLK
+590 GKLFEPLDLK
-601 NSQIFLEV
+601 KHQGFLDI

>member
-1 MLEKTVTM
+1 M
-9 FKNIKETTDPVY
+9 FKNIKETTQPVY
-21 TTIATSLERIRTG
+21 TTIATSLERIRAG

-44 GVHSVDQDGN
+44 GTHSVDQNGN

-65 PVVMYSGKFD
+65 PVVMFSGKFE
-75 GRKDDDL
+75 GRKDEDL
-82 KEHSGVIVLDFDHV
+82 KEHSGVIVLDFDHI
-96 DVVGAKRALATD
+96 DVANSKNALATD
-108 DYVLACWVS
+108 EYILSCWVS
-117 PSGDGVKALV
+117 PSGDGLKALV
-127 KIAQTAKHRDHF
+127 KIAQPRKHRDHF

-165 FESYDPDIVVNEDSK
+165 FESYDPEIIINEDSK
-180 TFSALLSERT
+180 VFTAVVSERT
-190 EHQNVTTAVNNTDY
+190 EVQSVSNNSQNTDY

-218 DGQKHQELLKASKL
+218 DGQKHIELLKASNL
-232 AGGFIASGRVEE
+232 AGGFITAGRVEE

-260 DSEQH
+260 DSEEN
-265 AINTIEEG
+265 AIKTIEEG
-273 IEYGKNMP
+273 IERGKTMP
-281 VQDVIDGENRVK
+281 VQDVVDSENRVK

-331 NPRLDQYFRYKPEF
+331 NARLDQYFRYKTEF

-355 KTTMALYMMVNAS
+355 KTTMALYMMVNSA
-368 LRHGWRWIV
+368 LRHDWKWIV

-396 NIPIDSMS
+396 NKPIDLMD
-404 YDERKA
+404 YEERTS
-410 AFKWVSHHF
+410 AFNWVSYHF

-436 AEKLIQYEGNY
+436 AEKLIQYEGGY
-447 HGFFVDPYNS
+447 KGFFVDPYNS

-498 VTEAQRQKGPDGLP
+498 VTESQRRKGEDGLP
-512 VAPFAEQTEGG
+512 VAPFAEDTEGG
-523 GKFVNRS
+523 GKFVNRA

-537 RRVQAQESDMR
+537 RRVQAQTSEEKR
-548 RTMEFHVRK
+548 IMEFHVRK

-568 PLDEPFL
+568 PFDDPFL
-575 FRMNVQRTGFESLDS
+575 FQMNVQRTGFKAMDTH
-590 YGKLFQPLDLK
+590 GKLFEPLDLK
-601 NSQIFLEV
+601 KHQGFLEI